1 MENNPE
7 KIALGLA
14 LSAILLAGVHC
25 AYAETVYIAEINGN
39 IDAGT
44 YQYIKRVL
52 DTAKSDGA
60 GCVILRMDTVGGF
73 IKPTKAI
80 NEEIVNSRSD
90 VRVAAYSYKK
100 FHGAFSAGAYVL
112 MASPIAAVDPQGY
125 VGSAQPRP
133 ADNETVQSMK
143 EYMAGLAD
151 INNRNTSLAGLLVSN
166 NAVVDG
172 KTALSSGLVEYAPE
186 SVPELLRHLNL
197 SGAQVVRFNPTID
210 EAMLS
215 FFSSPQILSFLL
227 LPGLLVLAYIIKTHD
242 LRLVFVPAVCLVVFL
257 WGLANIQFSLF
268 GVGLVLLGICLV
280 SLEMLTTRPT
290 IFGMAGGLS
299 VAVGMIIA
307 DIEPLYTP
315 GMDVTLV
322 VLFLSEALVL
332 AFVLIANRFGRMRL
346 EASQA
351 GTEGLINEKG
361 RVVEEL
367 RPNGVIKIN
376 GKLRQAYS
384 FAEEK

>member
-1 MENNPE
+1 MEE
-7 KIALGLA
+7 
-14 LSAILLAGVHC
+14 
-25 AYAETVYIAEINGN
+25 YI
-39 IDAGT
+39 T
-44 YQYIKRVL
+44 
-52 DTAKSDGA
+52 
-60 GCVILRMDTVGGF
+60 
-73 IKPTKAI
+73 
-80 NEEIVNSRSD
+80 
-90 VRVAAYSYKK
+90 
-100 FHGAFSAGAYVL
+100 
-112 MASPIAAVDPQGY
+112 
-125 VGSAQPRP
+125 
-133 ADNETVQSMK
+133 
-143 EYMAGLAD
+143 GLAD

-361 RVVEEL
+361 RVVEE
-367 RPNGVIKIN
+367 RSAQRGDKD
-376 GKLRQAYS
+376 
-384 FAEEK
+384 